1 MPPHEVTIDQGEWA
15 GWSSGRG
22 DPFADG
28 TGPFYH
34 RVADDGA
41 ITCAMRVEPRHL
53 NGGGAF
59 HGGAMMTFADYCL
72 FAFAGALGDPH
83 TVTVSL
89 RGDYLGSV
97 PDDAV
102 LTAKGE
108 LTRRTRSMSFLRGL
122 VTVDG
127 QSVFAF
133 DGILKRAGGA

>member
-1 MPPHEVTIDQGEWA
+1 M
-15 GWSSGRG
+15 SSRG

-34 RVADDGA
+34 RTDADGA

-53 NGGGAF
+53 NGGVAF

-72 FAFAGALGDPH
+72 FAFAGALGDAH

-89 RGDYLGSV
+89 RGDYIGSV
-97 PDDAV
+97 PAGAL

-122 VTVDG
+122 VTAEG
-127 QSVFAF
+127 HHVFAF

>member
-1 MPPHEVTIDQGEWA
+1 MPPYEIAIDEGEWA
-15 GWSSGRG
+15 GWSSSRG

-34 RVADDGA
+34 RVENDAVV
-41 ITCAMRVEPRHL
+41 CAMRVEPRHL

-72 FAFAGALGDPH
+72 FALAGALGDPH

-97 PDDAV
+97 PGGAL

-122 VTVDG
+122 VTAED

-133 DGILKRAGGA
+133 DGILKRAGGQ